1 MGKND
6 DKVEVLWDIDDGYAG
21 PSRPQYAYITKD
33 ELAECESAD
42 DVERLIEDYVTAAF
56 DDRIT
61 YGVRSSSVDAVIEL
75 WKDLKE
81 QNGEES

>member
-1 MGKND
+1 MGKKD

-21 PSRPQYAYITKD
+21 PSRPQYAYIPKD
-33 ELAECESAD
+33 ELAECESAS
-42 DVERLIEDYVTAAF
+42 DVQDLIDDYVKAAF
-56 DDRIT
+56 DDKIL
-61 YGVRSSSVDAVIEL
+61 YGARSSSVDNVIEL